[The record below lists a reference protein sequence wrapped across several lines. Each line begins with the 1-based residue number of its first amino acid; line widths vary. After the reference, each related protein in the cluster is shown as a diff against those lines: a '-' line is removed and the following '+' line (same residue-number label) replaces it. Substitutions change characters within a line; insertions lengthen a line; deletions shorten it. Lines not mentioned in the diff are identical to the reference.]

1 MKRKT
6 RKRTIDPVND
16 PVYNIMGMIKQSI
29 LLEEHIC
36 LEKKYCKDC
45 ITKHFLHIIGLAEE
59 AVLLAG
65 KKKYALLRESVDFY
79 NKLFLEWIKHTM
91 DNRVIGEQLRTR
103 RKMLVHKYLLKG

>member
-36 LEKKYCKDC
+36 LEKKYCRDC

-59 AVLLAG
+59 AVLLSG
-65 KKKYALLRESVDFY
+65 KKKYALLKESVEFY
-79 NKLFLEWIKHTM
+79 NNLFLQWIKGTSK
-91 DNRVIGEQLRTR
+91 NCVIGEQLRMR
-103 RKMLVHKYLLKG
+103 RKELVHKYLL